1 MFRSES
7 RCTGSNVC
15 VDYSGNEGN
24 CFESSTPGM
33 YNYFKK
39 RSPLLSK
46 GSSSKKKRSLDL
58 THWFVEYR
66 GFVYEFGKSYGSHEL
81 DVNDPNYK
89 YGPGRE
95 KVLSK
100 KLVGSSRCTRD
111 QVNSFVYLR
120 ILIA

>member
-15 VDYSGNEGN
+15 VDSSGNEAN